1 MQVAEKLSQHF
12 EETKEA
18 VCFGFVDDQMKRMVT
33 LVKQAAATNTSLL
46 ITGEESTGKKTIA
59 REIHRQ
65 SIRQGLLGTIDF
77 GLATSAEVD
86 LFFRKN
92 IHNAQYSTWILENIE
107 RLSSEHQLQLNQWVR
122 SQGESRNPIRVVAT
136 SSSDF
141 NREVHSGGFFKELY
155 YRLNIIRIE
164 VPALRFR
171 KRDIATMANFYLENH
186 SLGADYANMSFT
198 QEAIDAMIN
207 HSWPGNLHE
216 LQVVVQ
222 RAILLSTSYEIDR
235 DCIEIQSAEGM
246 NNKWVMAL
254 PIGLPMKDVETHFI
268 LETLKH
274 HEGNRTHCAKTLG
287 ISLRTL
293 RNKINEFRSRGID
306 VVEPMRRA
314 K

>member
-1 MQVAEKLSQHF
+1 MQAADKISHIYGEA
-12 EETKEA
+12 KEA
-18 VCFGFVDDQMKRMVT
+18 VCFDFVDDQMKRVMT

-46 ITGEESTGKKTIA
+46 ITGEESCGKKTLA
-59 REIHRQ
+59 REIHKKSLR
-65 SIRQGLLGTIDF
+65 RGLLGFLDLST
-77 GLATSAEVD
+77 ATTAEVD
-86 LFFRKN
+86 QFFLKN
-92 IHNAQYSTWILENIE
+92 IHNAQYSTWIIENIE
-107 RLSSEHQLQLNQWVR
+107 RLSSEHQVQLNQWIR
-122 SQGESRNPIRVVAT
+122 SQGESRNPIRVIAT
-136 SSSDF
+136 SFSDF

-155 YRLNIIRIE
+155 YRLNIIRVE

-171 KRDIATMANFYLENH
+171 KRDISTLAKYYLENH
-186 SLGADYANMSFT
+186 NLGEDYSNMSFT
-198 QEAIDAMIN
+198 QGALDAMIN

-222 RAILLSTSYEIDR
+222 RAILLSTSYEIDV

-246 NNKWVMAL
+246 NNKWIMAL

-293 RNKINEFRSRGID
+293 RNKINEFKSRGID
-306 VVEPMRRA
+306 VVDPMRRA